1 VAAARAGY
9 RVIGI
14 DPSLKSLRAARRAA
28 QQLGVEVDYLV
39 GDGRHLPFAGGTVD
53 QVFSY
58 SVLQHLSKENARA
71 TLREAARVL
80 RKDGQCLVQMPNV
93 FGVRC
98 FYHQL
103 RRGFRETRDFE
114 VRYWTV
120 PELARTFSE
129 IVGPSRVFVDGYFT
143 LNPQMSDIHL
153 FPPRYRAIVRF
164 SEMLRKMSSSFPPL
178 KYVADSLYVSSVRQ

>member
-1 VAAARAGY
+1 
-9 RVIGI
+9 
-14 DPSLKSLRAARRAA
+14 
-28 QQLGVEVDYLV
+28 
-39 GDGRHLPFAGGTVD
+39 
-53 QVFSY
+53 
-58 SVLQHLSKENARA
+58 
-71 TLREAARVL
+71 
-80 RKDGQCLVQMPNV
+80 MPNV